1 MNEFEGFAA
10 HPGLQRDYCLPQYP
24 EATTCLPHQKEP
36 AHSGA
41 CQQSSASSSH
51 LQNMYEYLIGTNYST
66 SGILW
71 WENLSKVVF
80 SFLVRSHTKKKKKSL
95 ELKIFN
101 DHSLYLPHRLINI
114 FPRHSFSG
122 GSGGYISSKYELIKR
137 EETYDTRNRS
147 PNMGKKKKTKP
158 DWGGPKA
165 PESLF
170 QEDRVNRIPS
180 VSTALTLNG

>member
-1 MNEFEGFAA
+1 MSLRA
-10 HPGLQRDYCLPQYP
+10 LLPIPASRGTPASPSTQKP
-24 EATTCLPHQKEP
+24 PHAFLIKRSLPTVVL
-36 AHSGA
+36 
-41 CQQSSASSSH
+41 ASKARH
-51 LQNMYEYLIGTNYST
+51 LLHTFKTYEYLIGTNYST

-80 SFLVRSHTKKKKKSL
+80 SFLVRSHTKKKKSL

>member
-1 MNEFEGFAA
+1 MSLRALLPIPASRGTTASPSTQKPPHAFLIKRSLPTVVLASKARHLLHTFKTCMNISLAQTTAPLGSYGEKISARQSLAF
-10 HPGLQRDYCLPQYP
+10 QS
-24 EATTCLPHQKEP
+24 EATL
-36 AHSGA
+36 
-41 CQQSSASSSH
+41 
-51 LQNMYEYLIGTNYST
+51 
-66 SGILW
+66 
-71 WENLSKVVF
+71 
-80 SFLVRSHTKKKKKSL
+80 KKKKSL

-158 DWGGPKA
+158 D
-165 PESLF
+165 
-170 QEDRVNRIPS
+170 
-180 VSTALTLNG
+180 